1 MNIIELM
8 SPAGSFESLMAAIQ
22 GGANSVYFG
31 IEHLNMRSRSS
42 ANFTIKDLSTI
53 TQICKENGIK
63 TYLTLN
69 TILYDNELSLMHT
82 IVDEAVNNNITA
94 IIASDISVLQYAR
107 LKNIDI
113 HISTQCNITNI
124 DAVRFYALFADVMV
138 TARELSLTQVKDLTQ
153 TIQKENI
160 TGPSGNLVKIEAFAH
175 GALCM
180 AVSGKCYLSLD
191 TYNYSA
197 NRGACLQLCRRSYS
211 VTDKEE
217 GTQLE
222 IDNQYIMSPKDLCTI
237 GFLDKMID
245 AGISVF
251 KIEGR
256 GRSPEYVKT
265 VTRCYRTALN
275 AIQTG
280 TYDQEL
286 IDQLTE
292 ELKTVYNRG
301 FWEGYYLGKK
311 MGEWAERYGS
321 VATQKKIF
329 VGTITNYFNKIGV
342 AEVKIET
349 NDLAIG
355 DKIVVLGPTTGVYE
369 GTIKELR
376 VNLSQTQSVKK
387 GDVCSIPVQKLVRRQ
402 DKLYKIIPSDL
413 ETL

>member
-1 MNIIELM
+1 MNPIELM

-22 GGANSVYFG
+22 GGADSVYFG

-42 ANFTIKDLSTI
+42 ANFTLNDLSTI
-53 TQICKENGIK
+53 SNICKENGIK

-82 IVDEAVNNNITA
+82 IVDEAVKNNITA
-94 IIASDISVLQYAR
+94 IIASDISVLQYAMT
-107 LKNIDI
+107 KKIDI

-124 DAVRFYALFADVMV
+124 DAVKFYALFADVMV
-138 TARELSLTQVKDLTQ
+138 TARELSLDQVKELTQ

-160 TGPSGNLVKIEAFAH
+160 TGPSGSLVKIEAFAH

-197 NRGACLQLCRRSYS
+197 NRGACLQLCRRAYS

-237 GFLDKMID
+237 GFLDKMAD
-245 AGISVF
+245 AGIRVF

-265 VTRCYRTALN
+265 VTRCYKSAIN
-275 AIQTG
+275 AIQDG
-280 TYDQEL
+280 TYDDEL
-286 IDQLTE
+286 IARLTE

-301 FWEGYYLGKK
+301 FWDGYYLGKK
-311 MGEWAERYGS
+311 MGEWADRYGS
-321 VATQKKIF
+321 VATEKKIF
-329 VGTITNYFNKIGV
+329 VGTISNYFSKIGV

-349 NDLAIG
+349 NELAVG
-355 DKIVVLGPTTGVYE
+355 DKIVILGPTTGVYE
-369 GTIKELR
+369 DRIKEIR
-376 VNLSQTQSVKK
+376 INLSESQTAKK
-387 GDVCSIPVQKLVRRQ
+387 GDICSIPVHQLIRRA

-413 ETL
+413 SPL

>member
-1 MNIIELM
+1 MNPIELM

-22 GGANSVYFG
+22 GGADSVYFG

-42 ANFTIKDLSTI
+42 ANFTLNDLSTI
-53 TQICKENGIK
+53 SNICKENGIK

-82 IVDEAVNNNITA
+82 IVDEAVKNNITA
-94 IIASDISVLQYAR
+94 IIASDISVLQYAMT
-107 LKNIDI
+107 KKIDI

-124 DAVRFYALFADVMV
+124 DAVKFYALFADVMV
-138 TARELSLTQVKDLTQ
+138 TARELSLDQVKELTQ

-160 TGPSGNLVKIEAFAH
+160 TGPSGSLVKIEAFAH

-197 NRGACLQLCRRSYS
+197 NRGACLQLCRRAYS

-237 GFLDKMID
+237 GFLDKMAD
-245 AGISVF
+245 AGIRVF

-265 VTRCYRTALN
+265 VTRCYKSAIN
-275 AIQTG
+275 AIQDG
-280 TYDQEL
+280 TYDDEL
-286 IDQLTE
+286 IARLTE

-301 FWEGYYLGKK
+301 FW
-311 MGEWAERYGS
+311 
-321 VATQKKIF
+321 
-329 VGTITNYFNKIGV
+329 
-342 AEVKIET
+342 
-349 NDLAIG
+349 D
-355 DKIVVLGPTTGVYE
+355 
-369 GTIKELR
+369 
-376 VNLSQTQSVKK
+376 
-387 GDVCSIPVQKLVRRQ
+387 
-402 DKLYKIIPSDL
+402 
-413 ETL
+413 